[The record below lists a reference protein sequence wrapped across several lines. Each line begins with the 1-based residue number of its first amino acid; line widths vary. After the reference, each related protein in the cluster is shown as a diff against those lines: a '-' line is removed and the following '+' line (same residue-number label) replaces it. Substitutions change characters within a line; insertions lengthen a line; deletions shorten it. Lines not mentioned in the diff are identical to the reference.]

1 MVSVD
6 MARRLKGAGLRWEPK
21 LGDWAVWQK
30 DIGLVDIEL
39 SNGIVRINHGS
50 GYTYETVEKCL
61 WFPTLSDLLGWLEGR
76 VNRLTGG
83 NGYWWNAYQDANNKW
98 RYSLTL
104 SEGPQF
110 HAETPEDAAAKAVLW
125 VLENEKR
132 RNGHGE

>member
-1 MVSVD
+1 MRMVSVD

-83 NGYWWNAYQDANNKW
+83 NGY
-98 RYSLTL
+98 
-104 SEGPQF
+104 
-110 HAETPEDAAAKAVLW
+110 
-125 VLENEKR
+125 
-132 RNGHGE
+132 